1 MSGLSIASGLP
12 AACRCQR
19 RAVHVVSSAKTLP
32 RSLANVLG
40 GTNMKR
46 ILSLLLLAIAMAG
59 LFATGAAAAVDT
71 SRQWVP
77 GELIVKF
84 KPGVSSAQ
92 KALLVQG
99 QKVQDFTFIGAEHWK
114 IGDASVVQA
123 VAALE
128 ANPNVEYAEPNYLQY
143 ALETPN
149 DPLFG
154 QLWGMNNT
162 GQTPP
167 GGGTAGT
174 PDADIDAVE
183 AWDVFTGSS
192 SVVVA
197 VIDTGVDY
205 THPDLAANAWANP
218 GEIPG
223 NGIDDDGNGFIDDVR
238 GWDFANGDNNP
249 MDDNGHGT
257 HCSGTIGGTGNNG
270 VGVAGV
276 NWNVKIM
283 GLKFLTSG
291 GSGST
296 ANAISC
302 IQYATMM
309 GVDVMSNSWGGGG
322 FSQALLDAIVAAN
335 AADIYFVAAA
345 GNSGSNNDVT
355 ANYPSNYDS
364 PNVIAVMATNNRD
377 QRVVEPGWWSSS
389 YGATTVD
396 IAAPGLY
403 IVSTVPGGYDNYS
416 GTSMATPH
424 VAGAMAML
432 RGRFPNISVADG
444 KSLLLNIGNDPI
456 PALSGLCVTGGR
468 LNLLRLIGDPDE
480 TPPSA
485 VIDLAVG
492 NAASNWLQL
501 TWTAPG
507 DDDIVGTASSY
518 DVRYAA
524 APIVDQAGWDAATQA
539 TGEPD
544 PGVYGT
550 PETMQVGG
558 LVADTTYYFSI
569 RAKDEYGNLG
579 GLSNSPAGTT
589 LPPPTVAVNPGSL
602 SANLSTGG
610 TETQTLTVTNA
621 GLGVLDFT
629 IPTPSFY
636 IPAKAAGQPVPRHEY
651 VELAK
656 GETDL
661 RAGIN
666 GSGGPDAFGY
676 SWSDS
681 DEPGGPAFNWIDISA
696 LGTAVTLTDDS
707 NQGPFNLGF
716 DFPFYGTDFST
727 FRICSNGWVSF
738 SSTSTSLSN
747 VALPATGAPFNLL
760 ALFWDDLIPA
770 TGSCRY
776 HYDGTRM
783 IIQYTGWG
791 NYSGAGTYTMQ
802 MHLYPNGTVEY
813 HYLTLT
819 GPLNS
824 GTVGIQNA
832 DGTDG
837 LTVAFNAAYLH
848 DNLAIRFA
856 SLPQWLTVS
865 PNSGSL
871 AAGASLDIDV
881 TFDGT
886 GLCGSQF
893 LADIHVLSN
902 DPLNPDVTVPAT
914 INLTGTPDILLAT
927 TGLNFGPV
935 YITGT
940 ATQDVGITNGG
951 CADLTISSLSFD
963 NTAFT
968 TTLATPVVLFAG
980 ASVNVPVT
988 FAPTSAGTIN
998 GNLTIGSDDP
1008 DSPSLVVTLTGVGLD
1023 FPNIAVTPASLT
1035 ETLPTGGT
1043 STQQLTITNNGLGD
1057 LNFTIP
1063 EAEYITVVNKS
1074 AQPKP
1079 GSLPIDLAKDATDP
1093 RLGTPVVNGAG
1104 GPDAYGYKWKDSDE
1118 VGGPAYNWIE
1128 ISGIGTEIPF
1138 TGDDQNLGAF
1148 NIGFNFPF
1156 YGTDFSSF
1164 RACSNGWISF
1174 TNLSTTYTN
1183 YDLPSASA
1191 PENLIAPFWDDL
1203 TFTSSGDAYY
1213 YNDGQRLIIEY
1224 KNVPRLGSGGPY
1236 SFQVHLYPSGRIE
1249 FHYQSM
1255 QGTRLNEAT
1264 IGIQNETKDAGLA
1277 PAFNVNYVH
1286 DNLAIRFEAQ
1296 TPWLSAT
1303 PNAGTVAPGQSAIV
1317 TVGFDA
1323 ADLCGDS
1330 YSANLHVLSN
1340 DPDSPDV
1347 TVPVTLN
1354 LLGAPDAQ
1362 VAPATLAF
1370 GDVYLTQ
1377 SNVLA
1382 AAVANVGCASLQVT
1396 GISIDNPVFTA
1407 DVTDP
1412 FAVAP
1417 GATQAINVTFTPDA
1431 VGPATGTLTLTTND
1445 VSHPVLVVALTGNGL
1460 ANAGIVVTPASIAVT
1475 VPSSQQRT
1483 ATIHIENT
1491 GAGDLSYTVPSPELY
1506 NKVIAHAKAAA
1517 PAVERPKDA
1526 ADEEFGISPLGSGG
1540 PDAYGYSWKDS
1551 DEVGGP
1557 TFNWIEISG
1566 TGTAAM
1572 TTGDDSNA
1580 GPFPIG
1586 FAFDYYGTDFTTF
1599 RVCSNGWLSFTST
1612 LTSYTNTA
1620 IPSASAPLN
1629 MLAPF
1634 WDDLNLSAAG
1644 SGDIYYQNVGGNLVV
1659 QYNNVMRYGTTTPVT
1674 FQVILTPSGHITYQ
1688 YLNLSTALT
1697 NSCTVGMQNATGTV
1711 GLQVVYNAAYLHN
1724 NLAIKFQAMPEW
1736 ATVSPT
1742 SGTIPAGGSVDLTVT
1757 MDATGMELGLHTGMV
1772 RILSND
1778 LNSPEVQVPLS
1789 MMVQDY
1795 TSGVEDLLPA
1805 RLVLSQNVP
1814 NPFNPATKISFA
1826 LPTRGQ
1832 VDLRVFDVRGALV
1845 RTLATGE
1852 LEAGFHDFMWTGMSD
1867 AGVQVPSGVYFYRL
1881 RTAEGDITR
1890 SMTLLK

>member
-1 MSGLSIASGLP
+1 
-12 AACRCQR
+12 
-19 RAVHVVSSAKTLP
+19 
-32 RSLANVLG
+32 
-40 GTNMKR
+40 MKR
-46 ILSLLLLAIAMAG
+46 ILSLLLVAVAMAG
-59 LFATGAAAAVDT
+59 LFATGAGAAVDLT
-71 SRQWVP
+71 QQWVP

-92 KALLVQG
+92 KALLVPG
-99 QKVQDFTFIGAEHWK
+99 QKVKDFRLIGAEHWK
-114 IGDASVVQA
+114 IGNESVVRA

-128 ANPNVEYAEPNYLQY
+128 ANPNVEYAEPNYILHAY
-143 ALETPN
+143 ETPN
-149 DPLFG
+149 DPMFG

-162 GQTPP
+162 GQAD
-167 GGGTAGT
+167 GGGTPGT
-174 PDADIDAVE
+174 VDADIDAVE

-205 THPDLAANAWANP
+205 THPDLAANAWTNP
-218 GEIPG
+218 GEIAG
-223 NGIDDDGNGFIDDVR
+223 NGIDDDANGFIDDVH
-238 GWDFANGDNNP
+238 GWDFANDDNNP
-249 MDDNGHGT
+249 MDDNDHGT
-257 HCSGTIGGTGNNG
+257 HCSGTIGGVGDNG

-296 ANAISC
+296 DDAVSC
-302 IQYATMM
+302 IEYATMM

-335 AADIYFVAAA
+335 AADIFFVAAA

-377 QRVVEPGWWSSS
+377 ERVVEPGWWSSS

-396 IAAPGLY
+396 VAAPGLY
-403 IVSTVPGGYDNYS
+403 IVSSVPGGYDNFS

-432 RGRFPNISVADG
+432 RGRFPGITVADG
-444 KSLLLNIGNDPI
+444 KALLMNIGNDPV

-492 NAASNWLQL
+492 TAASNWLQL
-501 TWTAPG
+501 NWTAPG

-524 APIVDQAGWDAATQA
+524 APIVDQAGWDAATQV

-544 PGVYGT
+544 PAVYGT
-550 PETMQVGG
+550 AETMQVNG
-558 LVADTTYYFSI
+558 LTAGTTYYFAI
-569 RAKDEYGNLG
+569 RAKDEYGNYG

-589 LPPPTVAVNPGSL
+589 LPPPTVAVNPASL
-602 SANLSTGG
+602 SASLTTGG
-610 TETQTLTVTNA
+610 SETQTLTVTNA

-629 IPTPSFY
+629 IPTPSY
-636 IPAKAAGQPVPRHEY
+636 YMPAKAAGRPVQQHEY

-681 DEPGGPAFNWIDISA
+681 DEPGGPAFNWIDISG
-696 LGTAVTLTDDS
+696 LGTAVTLTDDA

-716 DFPFYGTDFST
+716 DFPFYGVDYST
-727 FRICSNGWVSF
+727 FRICSNGFVSF
-738 SSTSTSLSN
+738 VSTSTNYTNS
-747 VALPATGAPFNLL
+747 ALPSTGAPLAGAFLL
-760 ALFWDDLIPA
+760 WDDLTPDG
-770 TGSCRY
+770 TV
-776 HYDGTRM
+776 HYYNDGTRM
-783 IIQYTGWG
+783 IVQYTDWG
-791 NYSGAGTYTMQ
+791 NYAGGSSYTMQ
-802 MHLYPNGTVEY
+802 MHLYPNGTIEY
-813 HYLTLT
+813 HYLTMT
-819 GPLNS
+819 GTLNS
-824 GTVGIQNA
+824 ATVGIQNET
-832 DGTDG
+832 GTDG
-837 LTVAFNAAYLH
+837 LTTAFNTAYAH
-848 DNLAIRFA
+848 DNLAVRFA
-856 SLPQWLTVS
+856 SLPQWLTIS
-865 PNSGSL
+865 PTSGSL
-871 AAGASLDIDV
+871 AAGASMNVDV

-902 DPLNPDVTVPAT
+902 DPLNADVTVPAT

-927 TGLNFGPV
+927 TGLDFGSV
-935 YITGT
+935 YITGS
-940 ATQDVGITNGG
+940 ATLDVGITNGG
-951 CADLTISSLSFD
+951 CADLTVSGLAFNNGD
-963 NTAFT
+963 FT
-968 TTLATPVVLFAG
+968 TTLATPQVLFAG
-980 ASVNVPVT
+980 ATVNVPVT
-988 FAPTSAGTIN
+988 FAPTTAGTIN
-998 GNLTIGSDDP
+998 GTLTISSDDP

-1023 FPNIAVTPASLT
+1023 FPDIAVAPSSLT

-1079 GSLPIDLAKDATDP
+1079 GSLPIDLAKDAVDP
-1093 RLGTPVVNGAG
+1093 RIGAPVVTGSG
-1104 GPDAYGYKWKDSDE
+1104 GPDAFGYKWKDSDE

-1128 ISGIGTEIPF
+1128 ISGIGTPIPF
-1138 TGDDQNLGAF
+1138 NGDDQNLGAF

-1174 TNLSTTYTN
+1174 TSSATGFTN
-1183 YDLPSASA
+1183 YDLPSTSA

-1203 TFTSSGDAYY
+1203 TFGTSGDAFY

-1224 KNVPRLGSGGPY
+1224 KDVPRLTSGGPY
-1236 SFQVHLYPSGRIE
+1236 SFQIHLYPSGRIE

-1264 IGIQNETKDAGLA
+1264 IGIQNATLDAGLA

-1286 DNLAIRFEAQ
+1286 DSMAIRFEAQ
-1296 TPWLSAT
+1296 TPWLSAAPT
-1303 PNAGTVAPGQSAIV
+1303 SGTVAPGNSAIV

-1347 TVPVTLN
+1347 AVPVTLN
-1354 LLGAPDAQ
+1354 LLGSPDAQ

-1377 SNVLA
+1377 NDVLA

-1396 GISIDNPVFTA
+1396 GISIDNPAFTA

-1417 GATQAINVTFTPDA
+1417 GANQAINVTFTPVA

-1460 ANAGIVVTPASIAVT
+1460 ANAGIVVTPASIAMT
-1475 VPSSQQRT
+1475 VPPSQQRT

-1491 GAGDLSYTVPSPELY
+1491 GAGDLNYTVPSPDLY
-1506 NKVIAHAKAAA
+1506 SKVIAHAKAAA

-1526 ADEEFGISPLGSGG
+1526 MDEEFGIAPNGSGG

-1557 TFNWIEISG
+1557 TFNWIDIG
-1566 TGTAAM
+1566 DTGTPALAS
-1572 TTGDDSNA
+1572 GDDSNSGA
-1580 GPFPIG
+1580 LPIG
-1586 FAFDYYGTDFTTF
+1586 FAFNYYGTDYTTF
-1599 RVCSNGWLSFTST
+1599 NVCSNGWLSFTST
-1612 LTSYTNTA
+1612 ATAYSNSA
-1620 IPSASAPLN
+1620 IPSVSAPLN

-1634 WDDLNLSAAG
+1634 WDDLNLNAAG
-1644 SGDIYYQNVGGNLVV
+1644 SGDIFYQNVGGNLVV
-1659 QYNNVMRYGTTTPVT
+1659 QWDGVMRYSTTTPVT
-1674 FQVILTPSGHITYQ
+1674 FQVILTPAGSITYQ
-1688 YLNLSTALT
+1688 YLSFGTALT
-1697 NSCTVGMQNATGTV
+1697 NSATVGIQNSTGTV
-1711 GLQVVYNAAYLHN
+1711 GLQVVYNAAYLHD

-1736 ATVSPT
+1736 ATVTPT

-1757 MDATGMELGLHTGMV
+1757 MDATDMELGVHTGMV

-1778 LNSPEVQVPLS
+1778 LNNPEIQVPLT
-1789 MMVQDY
+1789 MTVQDY
-1795 TSGVEDLLPA
+1795 IAGVEDLLPA
-1805 RLVLSQNVP
+1805 RLALSQNVP
-1814 NPFNPATKISFA
+1814 NPFNPSTKISFA

-1832 VDLRVFDVRGALV
+1832 VDLRVYDVRGALV
-1845 RTLATGE
+1845 RTLASGE
-1852 LEAGFHDFMWTGMSD
+1852 LEAGYHDFTWTGTADS
-1867 AGVQVPSGVYFYRL
+1867 GVQVPSGVYFYRL

-1890 SMTLLK
+1890 TMTLLK

>member
-1 MSGLSIASGLP
+1 
-12 AACRCQR
+12 
-19 RAVHVVSSAKTLP
+19 
-32 RSLANVLG
+32 
-40 GTNMKR
+40 MKR
-46 ILSLLLLAIAMAG
+46 TLSLLLVAVAMAG
-59 LFATGAAAAVDT
+59 LFATGAGAAVDL

-77 GELIVKF
+77 GELLVKF

-92 KALLVQG
+92 KALLVPG
-99 QKVQDFTFIGAEHWK
+99 QKVKDFSLIGTEHWK
-114 IGDASVVQA
+114 IGDASVVQTI
-123 VAALE
+123 AALE
-128 ANPNVEYAEPNYLQY
+128 ANPNVEYAEPNYLLY

-149 DPLFG
+149 DPMFT

-162 GQTPP
+162 GQAD
-167 GGGTAGT
+167 GGGTPGT

-205 THPDLAANAWANP
+205 THPDLAANAWTNP

-223 NGIDDDGNGFIDDVR
+223 NGIDDDSNGFIDDVY
-238 GWDFANGDNNP
+238 GWDFVNDDNNP
-249 MDDNGHGT
+249 MDDNDHGT
-257 HCSGTIGGTGNNG
+257 HCSGTIGGVGNNG

-283 GLKFLTSG
+283 GLKFLSSG

-296 ANAISC
+296 DDAVSC

-322 FSQALLDAIVAAN
+322 FSQTLLDAIVAAN
-335 AADIYFVAAA
+335 AADIFFVAAA

-403 IVSTVPGGYDNYS
+403 IVSTVPGGYDNFS

-432 RGRFPNISVADG
+432 RGRFPAISVADG
-444 KSLLLNIGNDPI
+444 KALLMNIGYDPI

-492 NAASNWLQL
+492 TAASNWLQL

-518 DVRYAA
+518 DVRYAL
-524 APIVDQAGWDAATQA
+524 APIVDQAGWDAATEA

-550 PETMQVGG
+550 PETMQVNG
-558 LVADTTYYFSI
+558 LTAGTTYYFAV
-569 RAKDEYGNLG
+569 RAKDEYGNYG
-579 GLSNSPAGTT
+579 ALSNSPAGTT
-589 LPPPTVAVNPGSL
+589 LPPPTVAVNPASL
-602 SANLSTGG
+602 SASLTTGG

-629 IPTPSFY
+629 IPTPSYY
-636 IPAKAAGQPVPRHEY
+636 IPAKAAGKPVPQHDY

-656 GETDL
+656 GEADL

-681 DEPGGPAFNWIDISA
+681 DEPGGPAFNWIDISG
-696 LGTAVTLTDDS
+696 LGTAVTLSDDS

-716 DFPFYGTDFST
+716 TFPFYGVDYTT
-727 FRICSNGWVSF
+727 FRVCSNGFVSF
-738 SSTSTSLSN
+738 LSTATAYSN
-747 VALPATGAPFNLL
+747 SALPATGAPL
-760 ALFWDDLIPA
+760 AGAFLFWDDLTPN
-770 TGSCRY
+770 TGTVHY
-776 HYDGTRM
+776 HNDGTRM
-783 IIQYTGWG
+783 IVQYTNWG
-791 NYSGAGTYTMQ
+791 NYAGGSSYTMQ
-802 MHLYPNGTVEY
+802 MHLYPNGTIEY
-813 HYLTLT
+813 HYLTMT
-819 GPLNS
+819 GTLNS
-824 GTVGIQNA
+824 ATVGIQNET
-832 DGTDG
+832 GTDG
-837 LTVAFNAAYLH
+837 LTAAFNTAYAH
-848 DNLAIRFA
+848 DNLAVRFA
-856 SLPQWLTVS
+856 ALPQWLTIS
-865 PNSGSL
+865 PTSGSL
-871 AAGASLDIDV
+871 AAGASLNIDV

-893 LADIHVLSN
+893 LADIFVLSN
-902 DPLNPDVTVPAT
+902 DPVTPSVTVPAT
-914 INLTGTPDILLAT
+914 INLTGTPDILLST
-927 TGLNFGPV
+927 TGLDFGSV
-935 YITGT
+935 YVT
-940 ATQDVGITNGG
+940 ATSTLNVAVTNGG
-951 CADLTISSLSFD
+951 CADLTVSGLAFD
-963 NTAFT
+963 HGDFT
-968 TTLATPVVLFAG
+968 TTLATPEVLIAG
-980 ASVNVPVT
+980 ATVNVPVT
-988 FAPTSAGTIN
+988 FAPSTAGTIN
-998 GNLTIGSDDP
+998 GNLTISSDDP

-1023 FPNIAVTPASLT
+1023 FPDIAVAPTSLT

-1079 GSLPIDLAKDATDP
+1079 GSLPIDLAKDAIDP
-1093 RLGTPVVNGAG
+1093 RIGAPVVTGSG

-1128 ISGIGTEIPF
+1128 ISGIGTPIPF
-1138 TGDDQNLGAF
+1138 TGDDQNQGAF

-1156 YGTDFSSF
+1156 YGTEFSSF
-1164 RACSNGWISF
+1164 FACSNGWISF
-1174 TNLSTTYTN
+1174 TSTATSFTN

-1203 TFTSSGDAYY
+1203 TFTTSGDAYY
-1213 YNDGQRLIIEY
+1213 HNDGQRLIIEY
-1224 KNVPRLGSGGPY
+1224 KDVPRLTSGGPY
-1236 SFQVHLYPSGRIE
+1236 SFQIHLYPSGRIE

-1264 IGIQNETKDAGLA
+1264 VGIQNETKDAGLA

-1286 DNLAIRFEAQ
+1286 DNLAVRFEAQ

-1303 PNAGTVAPGQSAIV
+1303 PNAGTVAPGQSALV

-1323 ADLCGDS
+1323 AELCGDS

-1347 TVPVTLN
+1347 AIPVTLN

-1377 SNVLA
+1377 NAVLA

-1417 GATQAINVTFTPDA
+1417 GATQAINVTFTPVA

-1445 VSHPVLVVALTGNGL
+1445 VAHPVLTVALTGNGL
-1460 ANAGIVVTPASIAVT
+1460 ANAGIVVTPASVAMT
-1475 VPSSQQRT
+1475 VPPSQQRT
-1483 ATIHIENT
+1483 ATIRIENT
-1491 GAGDLSYTVPSPELY
+1491 GAGELSYTVPSPELY

-1517 PAVERPKDA
+1517 PAAERPKDA
-1526 ADEEFGISPLGSGG
+1526 VDEEFGITPLGSGG
-1540 PDAYGYSWKDS
+1540 PDAFGYSWKDS

-1557 TFNWIEISG
+1557 VFNWVEISG
-1566 TGTAAM
+1566 TGTVALAS
-1572 TTGDDSNA
+1572 GDDSNA

-1586 FAFDYYGTDFTTF
+1586 FTFKYYGTDFTTF

-1612 LTSYTNTA
+1612 LTTYSNTA

-1634 WDDLNLSAAG
+1634 WDDLNLNAVG
-1644 SGDIYYQNVGGNLVV
+1644 SGDVYYQNVGGNLVV

-1674 FQVILTPSGHITYQ
+1674 FQVILTPAGTITYQ
-1688 YLNLSTALT
+1688 YLSFGTALT
-1697 NSCTVGMQNATGTV
+1697 NSATVGMQNATGTV
-1711 GLQVVYNAAYLHN
+1711 GLQVVYNAAYLHD
-1724 NLAIKFQAMPEW
+1724 NLAVKFQSMPEW
-1736 ATVSPT
+1736 ATVTPT

-1757 MDATGMELGLHTGMV
+1757 CDATGMELGAHTGLI

-1778 LNSPEVQVPLS
+1778 INNPEVQVPLT
-1789 MMVQDY
+1789 MTVQDY
-1795 TSGVEDLLPA
+1795 ISGVDDLLPA

-1814 NPFNPATKISFA
+1814 NPFNPSTKISFA
-1826 LPTRGQ
+1826 LPTRGL
-1832 VDLRVFDVRGALV
+1832 VDLRVYDVRGALV
-1845 RTLATGE
+1845 RTLAAGE
-1852 LEAGFHDFMWTGMSD
+1852 LDAGFHDYVWTGTSD
-1867 AGVQVPSGVYFYRL
+1867 AGVQVPSGVYVYRL